1 MRVLLLKDVKGLGK
15 MGELKEVSGGY
26 ATNYLFPNKL
36 AQPATEG
43 SVKLAEQIKV
53 AAERRIEKKRGESK
67 ALAAKFEGQTIVLK
81 ARSGEGDRLY
91 GSITAQDVADA
102 LSKSSGMTI
111 DKRSVEMEHPI
122 KSVGR
127 HDISLRVGGGLTA
140 AITVIVERSNEPG

>member
-1 MRVLLLKDVKGLGK
+1 MRVLLLKDVKGLGR

-53 AAERRIEKKRGESK
+53 VAERRIEKKKSESK
-67 ALAAKFEGQTIVLK
+67 ALAAKFEGQTVVIK

-102 LSKSSGMTI
+102 LSKSSGMTV
-111 DKRSVEMEHPI
+111 DKRMVELEHPI
-122 KSVGR
+122 KALGR
-127 HDISLRVGGGLTA
+127 HDIALRVGGGLTA
-140 AITVIVERSNEPG
+140 TITVIVERSSEPG

>member
-1 MRVLLLKDVKGLGK
+1 MRVLLLKDVKGLGR

-43 SVKLAEQIKV
+43 SVKLAEQIRV
-53 AAERRIEKKRGESK
+53 AAERRIEKKKSESK
-67 ALAAKFEGQTIVLK
+67 TLAAKFEGQTVVLK

-102 LSKSSGMTI
+102 LSKSSGMT
-111 DKRSVEMEHPI
+111 VERMVELEHPI
-122 KSVGR
+122 KSLGR
-127 HDISLRVGGGLTA
+127 HDIALRVGGGMTA
-140 AITVIVERSNEPG
+140 NITVIVERSSESG